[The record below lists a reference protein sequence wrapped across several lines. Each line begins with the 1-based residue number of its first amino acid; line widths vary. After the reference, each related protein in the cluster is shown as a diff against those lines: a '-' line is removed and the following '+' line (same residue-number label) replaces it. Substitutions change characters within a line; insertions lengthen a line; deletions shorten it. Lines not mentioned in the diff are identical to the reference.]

1 MLFNYLIIEE
11 NNETGT
17 EGKGTETTSN
27 NKMSVAGNFGFFK
40 MTIE

>member
-17 EGKGTETTSN
+17 EGKGTETT
-27 NKMSVAGNFGFFK
+27 KMSVAGNWFCK